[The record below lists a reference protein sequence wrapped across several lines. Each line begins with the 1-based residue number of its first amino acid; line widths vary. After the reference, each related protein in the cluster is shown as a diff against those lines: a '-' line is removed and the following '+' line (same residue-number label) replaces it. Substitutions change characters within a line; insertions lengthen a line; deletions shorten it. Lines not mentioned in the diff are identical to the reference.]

1 MEVTHTFSEFQI
13 SPEIIKAIEDMGF
26 EEPTPIQLSAIP
38 AILAGSDVTGQAQT
52 GTGKTAAFAIPAI
65 EIIDQKNRETQVIVL
80 SPTRELTIQTAE
92 EFARLTHYQKKITIL
107 PIYGGQHIE
116 RQLKGLQRGVQI
128 VVGTPGRVLD
138 HLRRGTLKLQGVKMV
153 ILDEGDQM
161 LDMGFRE
168 DIETILD
175 HTPKDRQTT
184 LFSATMPRPI
194 LAISKKYQN
203 NPIMVEVP
211 HKTLTVPQ
219 IEQQYLE
226 LRNRDKMEILSRLL
240 DIHDPNLTLIFCNT
254 KKAVDLLTTQLQ
266 NRGYITEGLHGDMKQ
281 QQRDRVMAQFRNG
294 NIDVLIATDVAAR
307 GIDVDDVELVI
318 NYDVPQDVEYYVHR
332 IGRTARAGREGRAI
346 TFVGPK
352 EIYKLR
358 SIQKYANIQ
367 ITRIPMPTVE
377 DVKQIRLQN
386 LTESIKETLETGKL
400 EKYTTIIEQMMMEDY
415 TSLEIAGAL
424 LKREMESKPEPEEIS
439 KYSSDDS
446 RGRFDRSDR
455 SDRGSSRPPR
465 QFDRDTEQGMKRL
478 HIGLGRDRGIRPKDI
493 VGAIANE
500 TRIDGNSI
508 GAISIFGSYSYVE
521 VDESVA
527 DQVIDRMKGKSIGG
541 VNLSDGVSIGY
552 ATPGNS
558 DGPKKFKKEF
568 KRESS
573 KGNFQR
579 KKSYR
584 H

>member
-1 MEVTHTFSEFQI
+1 MEETHTFSEFQI

-38 AILAGSDVTGQAQT
+38 AILSGSDVTGQAQT

-65 EIIDQKNRETQVIVL
+65 ECIDQKNRDTQVIVL
-80 SPTRELTIQTAE
+80 SPTRELAIQTAE

-138 HLRRGTLKLQGVKMV
+138 HLRRGTLKLNDVKMV
-153 ILDEGDQM
+153 ILDEADQM

-175 HTPKDRQTT
+175 HTPEDRQTT

-194 LAISKKYQN
+194 LAISKKYQK
-203 NPIMVEVP
+203 NPIMVEVA

-226 LRNRDKMEILSRLL
+226 LRGRDKMEILSRLL

-266 NRGYITEGLHGDMKQ
+266 NRGYTTEGLHGDMKQ

-332 IGRTARAGREGRAI
+332 IGRTARAGRDGRAI

-358 SIQKYANIQ
+358 TIQKYANIQ

-400 EKYTTIIEQMMMEDY
+400 DKYTTIIEQMMMEDY

-424 LKREMESKPEPEEIS
+424 LKREMESKPEPEEIKS
-439 KYSSDDS
+439 YSSDDS

-455 SDRGSSRPPR
+455 SDRDSRRPPR
-465 QFDRDTEQGMKRL
+465 QFDRDTEAGMKRL
-478 HIGLGRDRGIRPKDI
+478 HLGLGRDRGIRPKDI

-500 TRIDGNSI
+500 TRIKGNSI

-527 DQVIDRMKGKSIGG
+527 DMVIDQMKGKSIGG
-541 VNLSDGVSIGY
+541 VPLRDGVSIGY
-552 ATPGNS
+552 AAPGSS
-558 DGPKKFKKEF
+558 DAPKKYKKEF
-568 KRESS
+568 KRDSS

-584 H
+584 R